1 VDDRPRAIDDA
12 PNAYKSPAPPT
23 IVESWCIG
31 VERMNRPQL
40 DKFTRRI
47 WGKFEER
54 DLGPLRA
61 AILRRR
67 RVLARQAWSAH
78 RLDVAMLGREGVRA
92 RDVDEHVDGEI
103 VEMLLHEPRRPP
115 SNRHGF
121 DTVDSSRVGDDA
133 LGAPHIPVKN
143 MMCAFGVPG
152 NMIHGTPG
160 AAFSESPVDAAV
172 APGMY
177 TT

>member
-1 VDDRPRAIDDA
+1 MNTSMGRSWRCSSTNRADPRAIGAD
-12 PNAYKSPAPPT
+12 ST
-23 IVESWCIG
+23 QSI
-31 VERMNRPQL
+31 
-40 DKFTRRI
+40 
-47 WGKFEER
+47 
-54 DLGPLRA
+54 
-61 AILRRR
+61 R
-67 RVLARQAWSAH
+67 RVS
-78 RLDVAMLGREGVRA
+78 
-92 RDVDEHVDGEI
+92 
-103 VEMLLHEPRRPP
+103 
-115 SNRHGF
+115 
-121 DTVDSSRVGDDA
+121 GDNA